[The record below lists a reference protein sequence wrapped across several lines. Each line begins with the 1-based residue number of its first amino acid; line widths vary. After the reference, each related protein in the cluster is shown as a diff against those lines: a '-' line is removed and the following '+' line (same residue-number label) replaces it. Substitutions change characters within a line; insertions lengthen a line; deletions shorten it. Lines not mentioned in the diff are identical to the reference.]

1 VRYPAFALST
11 FVMLSACGRGSDL
24 ASAPA
29 PPSSAPAA
37 ADSKEAGVLKIEPG
51 MLRDLRTT
59 TATVETRRGGDRAT
73 LLGEVRVNEN
83 AYAEIGSPV
92 VARVVALRVSPG
104 DAVRRGQALADLQS
118 TDLGKARSDYVS
130 AKARLGLAEQVL
142 RRKKGLAAEQ
152 IVPVREVEEAEAI
165 AESARSDVR
174 AVAAAL
180 ASLGAFPEDA
190 DASGSTL
197 VLRSPIAGSVIER
210 KALQGQMADP
220 SAALFK
226 VADLRAVWL
235 VVHAFERD
243 AVRIATGTDVR
254 VSFPALPGQVFT
266 GRVAFIGREVSVES
280 RTVPVRVQLANPSGQ
295 LRPGMSAAADIPVGE
310 SAQPLLAVPVAALQ
324 RLDNDWVVFVP
335 KDAATYHIRKVG
347 RGRDLGGEVEI
358 LSGLEAGETIVVD
371 GSFLLKAEAD
381 KARGAGAHEGH
392 EE

>member
-1 VRYPAFALST
+1 MRYRAFALSA
-11 FVMLSACGRGSDL
+11 FLMVSACGRNSGPG
-24 ASAPA
+24 SAPA
-29 PPSSAPAA
+29 PQSSAPAA
-37 ADSKEAGVLKIEPG
+37 ETREAGVLKIDPE

-59 TATVETRRGGDRAT
+59 TAAVETRRGGDRAT
-73 LLGEVRVNEN
+73 LLGEIRVNEN

-92 VARVVALRVSPG
+92 VARVVTLRVSPG
-104 DAVRRGQALADLQS
+104 DVVRRGQALADLQS
-118 TDLGKARSDYVS
+118 TDLGKARADYVS

-142 RRKKGLAAEQ
+142 RRKKNLAAEQ
-152 IVPVREVEEAEAI
+152 IVPVREVEEAEAA

-174 AVAAAL
+174 AAASAL
-180 ASLGAFPEDA
+180 TSLGASTEDA

-210 KALQGQMADP
+210 TARQGQMADP
-220 SAALFK
+220 STALFK
-226 VADLRAVWL
+226 VADLSAVWL

-266 GRVAFIGREVSVES
+266 GLVAFIGREVSVES
-280 RTVPVRVQLANPSGQ
+280 RTVPVRIQLANPSGQ

-310 SAQPLLAVPVAALQ
+310 SAQPLVAVPVASLQ
-324 RLDNDWVVFVP
+324 RLDNEWVVFVP
-335 KDAATYHIRKVG
+335 KDASTYQIRKVG

-358 LSGLEAGETIVVD
+358 LSGVKSGETIVVD

-392 EE
+392 KE

>member
-1 VRYPAFALST
+1 
-11 FVMLSACGRGSDL
+11 
-24 ASAPA
+24 
-29 PPSSAPAA
+29 
-37 ADSKEAGVLKIEPG
+37 

-59 TATVETRRGGDRAT
+59 TAAVETRRGGDRAT

-92 VARVVALRVSPG
+92 VARVIALRVSPG
-104 DAVRRGQALADLQS
+104 DVVRRGQALADLQS
-118 TDLGKARSDYVS
+118 TDLGKARADYVS

-142 RRKKGLAAEQ
+142 RRKKNLAEEQ
-152 IVPVREVEEAEAI
+152 IVPIREVEEAEAA

-174 AVAAAL
+174 AAAAAL
-180 ASLGAFPEDA
+180 ASLGASTENA

-197 VLRSPIAGSVIER
+197 ALRSPIAGSVIER
-210 KALQGQMADP
+210 KALRGQMADP

-226 VADLRAVWL
+226 VADLSAVWL

-280 RTVPVRVQLANPSGQ
+280 RTVPVRIQLANPSGQ

-310 SAQPLLAVPVAALQ
+310 SAESLVAVPVASLQ
-324 RLDNDWVVFVP
+324 RLANEWVVFVP
-335 KDAATYHIRKVG
+335 KDASTYQIRKVG

-358 LSGLEAGETIVVD
+358 LSGLKAGETIVVD

>member
-1 VRYPAFALST
+1 VRYRALALAT
-11 FVMLSACGRGSDL
+11 FVLMAACGRGSEPG
-24 ASAPA
+24 SAPG
-29 PPSSAPAA
+29 PKSSAPAA
-37 ADSKEAGVLKIEPG
+37 ESREAGVLKIDPE

-59 TATVETRRGGDRAT
+59 TATVESRRGGDRAT

-92 VARVVALRVSPG
+92 LARVVALRVSPG
-104 DAVRRGQALADLQS
+104 DVVRPGQALADLQS
-118 TDLGKARSDYVS
+118 TDLGKARADYVS
-130 AKARLGLAEQVL
+130 AKARLGLAEQAL
-142 RRKKGLAAEQ
+142 RRKKGLATEQ
-152 IVPVREVEEAEAI
+152 IVPIREVEEAEAVG
-165 AESARSDVR
+165 ESARSDVR
-174 AVAAAL
+174 AAASAL
-180 ASLGAFPEDA
+180 ASLGASTDDA

-220 SAALFK
+220 SAALFR
-226 VADLRAVWL
+226 VADLSAVWL

-280 RTVPVRVQLANPSGQ
+280 RTVPVRIQLANPSGQ

-310 SAQPLLAVPVAALQ
+310 SAQPLVAVPVASLQ
-324 RLDNDWVVFVP
+324 RLDNEWVVFVP
-335 KDAATYHIRKVG
+335 KGASTYQIRKVG

-358 LSGLEAGETIVVD
+358 LSGVKAGETIVVD

>member
-1 VRYPAFALST
+1 VRYRALALSA
-11 FVMLSACGRGSDL
+11 FVVVSACGRGSEP
-24 ASAPA
+24 ASAPG
-29 PPSSAPAA
+29 PKSSAPTAENR
-37 ADSKEAGVLKIEPG
+37 EAGVLKIDPE

-59 TATVETRRGGDRAT
+59 TARVETRRGGDRAT

-92 VARVVALRVSPG
+92 VARVVALRASTG

-118 TDLGKARSDYVS
+118 TDLGKARADYLS

-142 RRKKGLAAEQ
+142 RRKKNLAAEQ
-152 IVPVREVEEAEAI
+152 IVPVREVEEAEAV

-174 AVAAAL
+174 AAASAL
-180 ASLGAFPEDA
+180 ASLGASTDDA

-226 VADLRAVWL
+226 VADLSAVWL

-266 GRVAFIGREVSVES
+266 GVVAFIGREVSVES
-280 RTVPVRVQLANPSGQ
+280 RTVPVRIQLANPSGQ
-295 LRPGMSAAADIPVGE
+295 LRPGMSATADIPVGE
-310 SAQPLLAVPVAALQ
+310 SAQPLVAVPVASLQ
-324 RLDNDWVVFVP
+324 RLDNEWVVFVP
-335 KDAATYHIRKVG
+335 KDASTYHIRKVG

-358 LSGLEAGETIVVD
+358 LSGVKAGETIVVD

>member
-1 VRYPAFALST
+1 MRYRALALSA
-11 FVMLSACGRGSDL
+11 FVTISACGRSSEPGST
-24 ASAPA
+24 PA
-29 PPSSAPAA
+29 PTSSAPAA
-37 ADSKEAGVLKIEPG
+37 ETREAGVLKIDPE

-59 TATVETRRGGDRAT
+59 TAAVETRRGGDRAT

-104 DAVRRGQALADLQS
+104 DVVRRGQALADLQS
-118 TDLGKARSDYVS
+118 TDLGKARADYVS
-130 AKARLGLAEQVL
+130 ASARLGLAEQVL
-142 RRKKGLAAEQ
+142 RRKKNLAAEQ
-152 IVPVREVEEAEAI
+152 IVPTREVEEAEAA

-174 AVAAAL
+174 AAASAL
-180 ASLGAFPEDA
+180 ISLGASTEDA

-210 KALQGQMADP
+210 KALRGQMADP

-226 VADLRAVWL
+226 VADLSAVWL

-280 RTVPVRVQLANPSGQ
+280 RTVPVRIQLANPSGQ

-310 SAQPLLAVPVAALQ
+310 SAESLVAVPVASLQ
-324 RLDNDWVVFVP
+324 RLANEWVVFVP
-335 KDAATYHIRKVG
+335 KDASTYQIRKVG

-358 LSGLEAGETIVVD
+358 LSGLKDGDTIVVD